1 MKKLL
6 TTLIITILFFSASY
20 GTIFGQTINNSG
32 NSTEPVNQDIVI
44 VLDNSGSMKI
54 NDPSFLTIEVVKD
67 FIKRLDNKATL
78 GMVIF
83 DKKADLIEPL
93 TGITGVPTKKRLLK
107 SLEKV
112 NYKGLYSNSPAGI
125 ERAVYE
131 LKTNGR
137 KNASKTIIFLTDGIV
152 DTGDKSQDILMKKW
166 LTEDLAMACK
176 KAEIRIFSIAFT
188 NDADFSVIQS
198 LALKTDGEY
207 FRAYEIKGIKPIFSR
222 IKGIIG
228 QKEKEEISLKTT
240 SGKNTSVKKISPELI
255 VTEQKIQKPETI
267 QPENIKQEIPRKQK
281 TSGVINGIYIKSIL
295 TGIAILLC
303 LIVILTFFRKK
314 AETKDPDNEVPDGI
328 SIPQA
333 ILIDV
338 KNITLRKTTILT
350 KNVMNIGRGLTND
363 IIIPDNT
370 ISGFHATIK
379 YKDQVFFLEDQ
390 KSRNKTFLNDV
401 EIEPHTPKKLKSG
414 DEIIFGVFKFIFMR
428 AFQTP
433 TGETTAIDT

>member
-1 MKKLL
+1 
-6 TTLIITILFFSASY
+6 
-20 GTIFGQTINNSG
+20 
-32 NSTEPVNQDIVI
+32 
-44 VLDNSGSMKI
+44 MKI

-67 FIKRLDNKATL
+67 FIGRLDNKATL

-83 DKKADLIEPL
+83 DKNAELIEPL
-93 TGITGVPTKKRLLK
+93 TGITGVPTKRRLLK

-112 NYKGLYSNSPAGI
+112 NYRGLYSNSPAGI

-137 KNASKTIIFLTDGIV
+137 KSASKIIIFLTDGIV

-207 FRAYEIKGIKPIFSR
+207 FRAYEIKNIKPIFSR
-222 IKGIIG
+222 IKEIIG
-228 QKEKEEISLKTT
+228 QNEKEEISLK
-240 SGKNTSVKKISPELI
+240 NISPEPI
-255 VTEQKIQKPETI
+255 VTEQNIQKPETI
-267 QPENIKQEIPRKQK
+267 QQEIPRKQK
-281 TSGVINGIYIKSIL
+281 TNGVINGIYIKSIL

-303 LIVILTFFRKK
+303 LIVILTFLRKK
-314 AETKDPDNEVPDGI
+314 AETKEPDNEVPDGI

-338 KNITLRKTTILT
+338 KNITLKKTTILT

-363 IIIPDNT
+363 ILIPDNT

-379 YKDQVFFLEDQ
+379 YKDQIFFLEDQ

-433 TGETTAIDT
+433 TGETTAIDTNDETVLINNVKKK